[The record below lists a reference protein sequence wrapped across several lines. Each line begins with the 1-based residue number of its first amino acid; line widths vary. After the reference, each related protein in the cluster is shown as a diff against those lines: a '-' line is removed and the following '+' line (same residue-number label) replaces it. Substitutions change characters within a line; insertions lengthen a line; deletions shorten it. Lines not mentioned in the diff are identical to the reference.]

1 MDDSKQNPSK
11 EESKAIMLDLLANME
26 VSMDEEQ
33 YQITKSGIKAF
44 IDKII
49 AENRIDEPITSS
61 LIDDV
66 IAEIDI
72 KLSEQVDEILH
83 HPEFQKL
90 ESAWRSLKFLVDQTD
105 FRENCQVNFINISKE
120 ELLEDFLDSPEIVKS
135 GLYKQ
140 VYTAEYGQFGGKP
153 YASIIGNYTFGPS
166 SKDISLLRNI
176 AAVGA
181 MAHAPF
187 IAAAGPD
194 FFNIKS
200 MSALPALN
208 DIAAIFES
216 PLYAE
221 WNALRESE
229 DARYIGLT
237 LPRFML
243 RLPYSE
249 KNNNVRTFNY
259 IEDVSK
265 GDSVFLWGNSAF
277 ALAGRFADSFAKYR
291 WCVN

>member
-153 YASIIGNYTFGPS
+153 YA
-166 SKDISLLRNI
+166 
-176 AAVGA
+176 
-181 MAHAPF
+181 
-187 IAAAGPD
+187 
-194 FFNIKS
+194 
-200 MSALPALN
+200 
-208 DIAAIFES
+208 
-216 PLYAE
+216 
-221 WNALRESE
+221 
-229 DARYIGLT
+229 
-237 LPRFML
+237 
-243 RLPYSE
+243 
-249 KNNNVRTFNY
+249 
-259 IEDVSK
+259 
-265 GDSVFLWGNSAF
+265 
-277 ALAGRFADSFAKYR
+277 
-291 WCVN
+291 